1 MRIVVTG
8 ASGFIGKR
16 LVISLREAGHQVV
29 TLGRGQSANYRWDSS
44 MDAPAEAFEGA
55 DAVVHLAGE
64 KVAQRWTA
72 EAKQRIRDS
81 RVLGTERL
89 MHGLSI
95 TRNRPRVLVCSSA
108 VGYYGDRG
116 DDFLPEDATPGTG
129 FLPQICRDW
138 EAKADLGE
146 ALGMHV
152 AKVRTGLVLG
162 SDGGA
167 LQQMLTPFKLGV
179 GGRLGNGRQWMP
191 WIHLDDIV
199 GIFRHALETGFRGVL
214 NGGAPGIVTNAD
226 FTTALGK
233 ALHRPTIFPVPAFAL
248 RLLLGEMGGVVLASQ
263 RVVPR
268 ATQSSG
274 YNFQYPGLDAALAS
288 LKL

>member
-16 LVISLREAGHQVV
+16 FAASLREAGHQVV
-29 TLGRGQSANYRWDSS
+29 TLGRGESADYRWDSS
-44 MDAPAEAFEGA
+44 IDAPAEAFEGA
-55 DAVVHLAGE
+55 GAVVHLAGE

-89 MHGLSI
+89 IHGLSI
-95 TRNRPRVLVCSSA
+95 TRNRPRVLVCGSA

-116 DDFLPEDATPGTG
+116 DDFLPEDATPGNG
-129 FLPQICRDW
+129 FLAQVCREW

-146 ALGMHV
+146 ALGMQV
-152 AKVRTGLVLG
+152 TKVRTGLVLG
-162 SDGGA
+162 PDGGA
-167 LQQMLTPFKLGV
+167 LKQMLTPFKLGV

-199 GIFRHALETGFRGVL
+199 GIFRHAIDLSFQGIL
-214 NGGAPGIVTNAD
+214 NGAAPGVATNAD

-233 ALHRPTIFPVPAFAL
+233 ALHRPTAFPAPAFAL
-248 RLLLGEMGGVVLASQ
+248 KLMLGEMAGMVLASQ

-268 ATQSSG
+268 ATQASG
-274 YNFQYPGLDAALAS
+274 YRFQYSDLDAALAS
-288 LKL
+288 LTL